1 MRQRQM
7 LAGAIVA
14 GAILAGCGGDD
25 GGSGAATPA
34 PVGTSPA
41 PADNTRVPAEAMASS
56 AAFMTFLKAFVA
68 GDSETEEPRELDASE
83 AGANDGAEPDP
94 V

>member
-14 GAILAGCGGDD
+14 SAILAGCGGD
-25 GGSGAATPA
+25 GGSDAATPA
-34 PVGTSPA
+34 PVGASPA
-41 PADNTRVPAEAMASS
+41 PADNSRVPAEAMATS

-68 GDSETEEPRELDASE
+68 GDSETEEPRSLDVGE
-83 AGANDGAEPDP
+83 AGSNDSAEPDP